1 MRKLV
6 LVAAAVATLSLGV
19 QASAQREITREQAR
33 SLVQTTLRLRGDK
46 ISARQIQESTETTP
60 GYYNFGAYEPQK
72 NGLQNVAGWFA
83 VNKRTGQ
90 VWDTTSCDL
99 YQFPTLE
106 RQRRKLVRHSAKST
120 TKPPCAE
127 GMRTH
132 TIRKRQARRAP
143 YLPEVAQ

>member
-6 LVAAAVATLSLGV
+6 LVAAAAILVSGA
-19 QASAQREITREQAR
+19 QANAQREITREQAR

-46 ISARQIQESTETTP
+46 IPAKQIQESTETTP

-72 NGLQNVAGWFA
+72 NGLQNVVGWFA
-83 VNKRTGQ
+83 VNRRTGQ

-106 RQRRKLVRHSAKST
+106 RQRRKLVRHSTKSK

-127 GMRTH
+127 GKRTH
-132 TIRKRQARRAP
+132 IVRKRPAHRAP
-143 YLPEVAQ
+143 ELPEVAQ